1 MTNNKMQEGI
11 ESLMRDASAVLR
23 AKKEQDLERILVN
36 AEAEVN
42 FIGTVTNPIVP
53 WINSPDNYEITLTIP
68 NDLYSYIAQNLSQAG
83 EQLTKLL
90 NEVNQDNRSH
100 ISNVKITGDL
110 SADPD
115 WRENSGLL
123 VTGERSYSQ
132 SEAEDLWGDGLRVF
146 ISHTHHIKPDVTQLA
161 KMLDNC
167 GMTTFVSHTDIE
179 PTREWQREIEKA
191 LSTMDLF
198 LAILTEEFK
207 SSNWCGQEIGF
218 AFARGIYIIPIRLQA
233 INGIDP
239 YGFIAKNQAL
249 MSNWNEMPYKIIK
262 TLSAD
267 TNMFARIFTE
277 YVNKI
282 STSKSYDQSNS
293 LSKYLPIFQTLT
305 IEQAD
310 ALVEAFNKNDQVYRS
325 YGFTSRT
332 PATNGHSNIAEHL
345 TRLTGRQY
353 ILQVRNNDPKGYY
366 LLRPNS

>member
-1 MTNNKMQEGI
+1 MQERI
-11 ESLMRDASAVLR
+11 ENLMRDASTVLR

-36 AEAEVN
+36 AEAKVN
-42 FIGTVTNPIVP
+42 LINTPINAFNLINP
-53 WINSPDNYEITLTIP
+53 SDDYEITLTIP
-68 NDLYSYIAQNLSQAG
+68 NDLYSGIAQNLSQAR

-123 VTGERSYSQ
+123 VSGARSYSQ

-146 ISHTHHIKPDVTQLA
+146 ISHTHHIKKEVTLLS
-161 KMLDNC
+161 KTLGNC
-167 GMTTFVSHTDIE
+167 GMTTFVSHKDIV

-207 SSNWCGQEIGF
+207 SSNWCGQETGI
-218 AFARGIYIIPIRLQA
+218 AFARGIYIMPIRLQA

-239 YGFIAKNQAL
+239 YGFIGKNQAL
-249 MSNWNEMPYKIIK
+249 SCSWDEMPYEIVKI
-262 TLSAD
+262 LSND
-267 TNMFARIFTE
+267 PNMFAKTFTG
-277 YVNKI
+277 YINKV
-282 STSKSYDQSNS
+282 STSKSYNQSVS
-293 LSKYLPIFQTLT
+293 LSEYLPIFQTLN

-310 ALVEAFNKNDQVYRS
+310 ALAKAFNENDQAY
-325 YGFTSRT
+325 TSV
-332 PATNGHSNIAEHL
+332 AFKSQIIANGRSNIAEHL

-353 ILQVRNNDPKGYY
+353 VLQARNNDPEAYY
-366 LLRPNS
+366 LFRPNS